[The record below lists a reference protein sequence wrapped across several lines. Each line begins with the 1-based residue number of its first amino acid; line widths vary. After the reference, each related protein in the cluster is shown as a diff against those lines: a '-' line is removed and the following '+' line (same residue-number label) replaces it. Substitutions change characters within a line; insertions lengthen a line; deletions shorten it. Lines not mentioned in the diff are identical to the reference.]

1 MSEQIEI
8 EVGVNT
14 QNFQNAINSIQK
26 NLKGLGNTTARI
38 RVDGLDKGLIKLSA
52 SAEDGRKKA
61 LTLKDAFRQIGSQR
75 ISTASI

>member
-38 RVDGLDKGLIKLSA
+38 RVDGLDAKLS
-52 SAEDGRKKA
+52 ECD
-61 LTLKDAFRQIGSQR
+61 
-75 ISTASI
+75 